1 MSTPFSNP
9 SLREE
14 PREQLAEVISS
25 KQESSLLDWLEANGR
40 LVARDV
46 QEDPLLGDEVE
57 IADLMGTDD
66 SSYDDDDID
75 DLDDDLVDEG

>member
-1 MSTPFSNP
+1 MYNP

-14 PREQLAEVISS
+14 PREQLADVIPV

-46 QEDPLLGDEVE
+46 VDDSYLDDEEEIVE
-57 IADLMGTDD
+57 LMGGDD
-66 SSYDDDDID
+66 GGFDDDD
-75 DLDDDLVDEG
+75 DLDDDLDDDM